1 MILTTEDVLNYGN
14 NYISSFKGKMSED
27 LKQDIYLHLL
37 TLVGQDYFNNI
48 EIPCLK
54 MIGVAFAKHN
64 ICFGESDFKDEVI
77 ETFIKKAAINR
88 KLTEVENKIDI
99 LMISQDIYDFLNRV
113 LTDEEYIVLSQL
125 YQFDDRYSSLP
136 IKRLSYSRK
145 REIEEDALNK
155 IRESIKNAS
164 PELLRIFKSILDD

>member
-1 MILTTEDVLNYGN
+1 MILTTEEVLNYGKE
-14 NYISSFKGKMSED
+14 YISSFEGKMSED

-37 TLVGQDYFNNI
+37 TLVGQEYFNI

-64 ICFGESDFKDEVI
+64 ICFGESGFKDEII
-77 ETFIKKAAINR
+77 ETFIRKAAIDR
-88 KLTEVENKIDI
+88 KLAEVENKIDI

-136 IKRLSYSRK
+136 VRELSCARQK
-145 REIEEDALNK
+145 EIEETALNK
-155 IRESIKNAS
+155 IRESVKNSS
-164 PELLRIFKSILDD
+164 PELLNVFKSILND

>member
-1 MILTTEDVLNYGN
+1 MILTTEDVLNYGKE
-14 NYISSFKGKMSED
+14 YINSFKGKMSED

-37 TLVGQDYFNNI
+37 TLVGQDYFNI

-54 MIGVAFAKHN
+54 MISVAFSKHG
-64 ICFGESDFKDEVI
+64 ICFGESSFKDDVI
-77 ETFIKKAAINR
+77 ETFIKKAAIDR

-125 YQFDDRYSSLP
+125 YQFDERYSSLP
-136 IKRLSYSRK
+136 VRELSYKRQ
-145 REIEEDALNK
+145 REIEETALNK
-155 IRESIKNAS
+155 IRKSVENSS
-164 PELLRIFKSILDD
+164 PELLNIFKSILNN